1 MPVTIK
7 LQQLGVDVPL
17 KNLEDIE
24 KFAALGG

>member
-17 KNLEDIE
+17 KNFDIE
-24 KFAALGG
+24 KFAELGG